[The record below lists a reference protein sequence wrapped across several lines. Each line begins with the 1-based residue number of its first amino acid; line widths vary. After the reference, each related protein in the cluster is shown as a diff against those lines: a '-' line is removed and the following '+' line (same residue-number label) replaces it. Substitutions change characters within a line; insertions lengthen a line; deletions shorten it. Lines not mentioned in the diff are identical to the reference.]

1 MDDFMLT
8 IEAFAHYMR
17 GAVTLFFIFWC
28 FILYAFVRRNRMMK
42 LLFASTLYLTFSFLK
57 DAIFLVNPW
66 KNSEYLD
73 NLVNVADLLC
83 YPLVCAYF
91 LEAVRPGFSTMTKIV
106 GAFCVQA
113 LFVPLFLIYP
123 SDWVMGCAFTV
134 SNVTILY
141 TLIAVMLFA
150 FRYQHMLF
158 LNYSYQNRIDVV
170 WVAIACLVYFL
181 THYIYMY
188 AFDHTT
194 WLSEAL
200 FDLYSILIWT
210 ALFLLS
216 RRHKVVLAAD
226 LFKQRMSGTHAQ
238 RMEAAHETE
247 TAPVEGTGNDL
258 DAETDHEALC
268 AVEVQ
273 SAAEQGHPQMEPAA
287 EGQTDSQEP
296 AGRELNRDTL
306 LAQRLN
312 HCMVHDK
319 PYLIPKLSLGDLAL
333 AIGTNKTYLSDYF
346 NNNLHTTFY
355 EYINRYRVMAAR
367 RMIYSMALS
376 NRVNMDAVAE
386 QSGFNSLS
394 SFNRY
399 FVKSMGVTPKQYYFS
414 CLKGEEAP
422 ILNL

>member
-1 MDDFMLT
+1 
-8 IEAFAHYMR
+8 
-17 GAVTLFFIFWC
+17 
-28 FILYAFVRRNRMMK
+28 
-42 LLFASTLYLTFSFLK
+42 
-57 DAIFLVNPW
+57 
-66 KNSEYLD
+66 
-73 NLVNVADLLC
+73 
-83 YPLVCAYF
+83 
-91 LEAVRPGFSTMTKIV
+91 
-106 GAFCVQA
+106 
-113 LFVPLFLIYP
+113 
-123 SDWVMGCAFTV
+123 
-134 SNVTILY
+134 
-141 TLIAVMLFA
+141 
-150 FRYQHMLF
+150 
-158 LNYSYQNRIDVV
+158 
-170 WVAIACLVYFL
+170 
-181 THYIYMY
+181 
-188 AFDHTT
+188 
-194 WLSEAL
+194 
-200 FDLYSILIWT
+200 
-210 ALFLLS
+210 
-216 RRHKVVLAAD
+216 
-226 LFKQRMSGTHAQ
+226 MSGTHAQ

-258 DAETDHEALC
+258 DAGTDHEALC

-296 AGRELNRDTL
+296 AGREHNRDTL

-367 RMIYSMALS
+367 RMIYSMVLS